1 MNSTVETGPTRAAPP
16 GAESAQPSASHDAW
30 QGLRLLALYRV
41 LTPLFQAGTMIV
53 VTDQFQL
60 TLSSRP
66 VMILLAIEALLAIA
80 THWRLRLNTRVGAV
94 ELQWHAT
101 VDIALFTAMLYFT
114 GGPTNP
120 FAPLYVL
127 PVMIVAMALPPRRLW
142 FTAVLTMACYIG
154 LRDFHVPLSHPQGHG
169 EVYKL
174 HEDGMIVN
182 YVLTSAMLV
191 YFSTR
196 LFASLRKH
204 ARQAG
209 DAQEA
214 QMRSESVAAIGAL
227 AAGSAHEL
235 GSPLSTVAIIAAE
248 LRHRYPQDDVLQGD
262 VSLIEQQLASCNR
275 ILACMANAGDE
286 RRAQSANGSQ
296 LDEFIESTVRRVQAV
311 NSGATVL
318 TQLDGPRPAPW
329 IAVEESLRQT
339 IANVIHNA
347 VRASPQHVQVAAS
360 WTPTRLEVTVTDRGP
375 GFTPE
380 ALKTLGKGIARRR
393 SSVGGGMGV
402 GLLLGAET
410 LHRLGGSLSL
420 TNNACG
426 GACVQMQVPLNS
438 LLIDDTTATTHAG
451 PHD

>member
-1 MNSTVETGPTRAAPP
+1 MNSTVESKPAPAP
-16 GAESAQPSASHDAW
+16 AKGQLGAQPPAWQDAR

-53 VTDQFQL
+53 VADQFQVSV
-60 TLSSRP
+60 SSGP
-66 VMILLAIEALLAIA
+66 VAFLLVLEMLVAVA
-80 THWRLRLNTRVGAV
+80 TYWRLRLDARVSAV
-94 ELQWHAT
+94 ELQLQAIA
-101 VDIALFTAMLYFT
+101 DIALFTAMLYFT

-127 PVMIVAMALPPRRLW
+127 PVMIVAMALPPARLW
-142 FTAVLTMACYIG
+142 FTAILTMACYIG
-154 LRDFHVPLSHPQGHG
+154 LRDFHVELSHPQGHG

-174 HEDGMIVN
+174 HENGMIVN
-182 YVLTSAMLV
+182 YMLTSAMLV

-196 LFASLRKH
+196 LFASLRQH

-248 LRHRYPQDDVLQGD
+248 LRHRYPQDEALQGD
-262 VSLIEQQLASCNR
+262 VSLIEQQVASCNR
-275 ILACMANAGDE
+275 ILARMANAGDE
-286 RRAQSANGSQ
+286 RRAQSATGTR

-318 TQLDGPRPAPW
+318 TQLDGTRPAPW

-339 IANVIHNA
+339 ITNVIHNA
-347 VRASPQHVQVAAS
+347 VRASPQHVQVSAS
-360 WTPTRLEVTVTDRGP
+360 WTPTGLEVTVTDRGP

-393 SSVGGGMGV
+393 PSVGGGMGV

-410 LHRLGGSLSL
+410 LHRLGGSLNL
-420 TNNACG
+420 TNNASG
-426 GACVQMQVPLNS
+426 GARVQMQVPLDA
-438 LLIDDTTATTHAG
+438 LLIDDTTGTTHAV
-451 PHD
+451 PQV